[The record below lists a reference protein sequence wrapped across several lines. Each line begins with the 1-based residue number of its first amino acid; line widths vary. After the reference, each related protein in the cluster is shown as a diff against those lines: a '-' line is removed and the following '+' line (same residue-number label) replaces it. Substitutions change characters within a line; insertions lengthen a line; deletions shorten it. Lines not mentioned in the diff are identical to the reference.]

1 MEKLKTFWTE
11 ITEKNILLPKRT
23 GLVLVPEYYIAIVL
37 FLYPLFFS
45 EDRILLVFNQ
55 KTFIFCV
62 LTICAALCCIGLYG
76 RKTFP
81 VKICL
86 SWADILLAVAVIVLV
101 IWAFVKIFHS
111 DMSYEQEAFLWC
123 LIASFFLLKVFGRRE
138 GSYLNLFLFS
148 AIFICIDSIVY
159 ILSGTDFFLGV
170 SAMFEPPQDA
180 SSYFLLASCT
190 ASVLY
195 CNEKR
200 KRWGKFYLLASLIG
214 YIALLLHKDIV
225 SACLLG
231 LFLLC
236 IPIAFSPAISL
247 VRQNLFLCF
256 AFLFIMSSTPLLQYI
271 IDGISQNE
279 QYDLSYSVYIDLFL
293 ASAGVCICQYWEKVP
308 KDRDPDRVLMKR
320 FQKWYRRA
328 AAFVLFILTAVVLTG
343 NRMEGITDRFGI
355 KTLKVFAASMQS
367 SISSAESFYQQLL
380 ENYGVVG
387 CFLWGFLSVLFLE
400 KIIKAWRN
408 ADIVRK
414 QYLSLSVLFLVQ
426 TLFYRLQ
433 PVNTPAFVVLLA
445 LALSEKK
452 TDISIAEKPDAQR
465 LSHQDQAMHEK
476 GDL

>member
-1 MEKLKTFWTE
+1 MGKMKTFWTE
-11 ITEKNILLPKRT
+11 ITEKNILFPKRT
-23 GLVLVPEYYIAIVL
+23 GLELIPECYIAIVL
-37 FLYPLFFS
+37 FLYPMFFS
-45 EDRILLVFNQ
+45 EDRILLIFSQ
-55 KTFIFCV
+55 KTFIFCA

-76 RKTFP
+76 RKPLP
-81 VKICL
+81 VKIHM
-86 SWADILLAVAVIVLV
+86 SWADILLTVAVILLV
-101 IWAFVKIFHS
+101 SRAFIKIFQN
-111 DMSYEQEAFLWC
+111 DMSYEREAFLWC
-123 LIASFFLLKVFGRRE
+123 LIACFFLLKVFGRRE

-148 AIFICIDSIVY
+148 AILICIDSIGY
-159 ILSGTDFFLGV
+159 ILSGTDFFLGI

-180 SSYFLLASCT
+180 SSYFLLTSCV

-200 KRWGKFYLLASLIG
+200 ERWGKFYLIVSLIG
-214 YIALLLHKDIV
+214 YIALLLHKDTV
-225 SACLLG
+225 SVCLLG

-236 IPIAFSPAISL
+236 IPIAFPPTVSL
-247 VRQNLFLCF
+247 IRRNLFLCF
-256 AFLFIMSSTPLLQYI
+256 AFLFIMSSIPLLQYAS
-271 IDGISQNE
+271 DISLKE
-279 QYDLSYSVYIDLFL
+279 QYDLNYSVYIDLFL
-293 ASAGVCICQYWEKVP
+293 ASAGVFISQYWEKVP

-328 AAFVLFILTAVVLTG
+328 AAFVLFIQTAVVLTG

-355 KTLKVFAASMQS
+355 KTLKVFASSLQS

-400 KIIKAWRN
+400 KIIRIWK
-408 ADIVRK
+408 DEDTVRK

-433 PVNTPAFVVLLA
+433 PVSTPAFVVFLA

-452 TDISIAEKPDAQR
+452 ADIPIEVKPDTLQ
-465 LSHQDQAMHEK
+465 LSHQDQAMLDK